1 MGKKMRKK
9 IFHFYLL
16 KKQVKYFL
24 IKTLSV
30 VPAQY
35 ILVKSSIQTEN
46 GILKYHYEIEV
57 FICTGNVYE
66 NYSHREQF
74 KYDDLMEARE
84 KAFSRRQEII
94 SLLKHQG
101 MFFLPFAS
109 NADFI
114 QGKNALYTVSLILI
128 EEINDDVEIYVL
140 EGNEKYLLPEDLK
153 REKEILERLTIN
165 QS

>member
-1 MGKKMRKK
+1 M
-9 IFHFYLL
+9 
-16 KKQVKYFL
+16 V
-24 IKTLSV
+24 T
-30 VPAQY
+30 AQY

-46 GILKYHYEIEV
+46 GILKYHYEIDV
-57 FICTGNVYE
+57 FICSGNVYE

-84 KAFSRRQEII
+84 KAFSRREEII
-94 SLLKHQG
+94 SLLKQQG

-109 NADFI
+109 HSHFV
-114 QGKNALYTVSLILI
+114 QGKNAQYTVSLILI

-140 EGNEKYLLPEDLK
+140 EGNKKYLLPEALQF
-153 REKEILERLTIN
+153 EKQIFERLQIS

>member
-30 VPAQY
+30 VPEQY

-46 GILKYHYEIEV
+46 GILKYHYEIDV

-94 SLLKHQG
+94 SLLEQQG
-101 MFFLPFAS
+101 MFFLPFS
-109 NADFI
+109 SHVDFI
-114 QGKNALYTVSLILI
+114 LGKNALYTVSLILI
-128 EEINDDVEIYVL
+128 EEINDDEEIYVL
-140 EGNEKYLLPEDLK
+140 EGNKKYLLPEDLQG
-153 REKEILERLTIN
+153 EKEILKRLSN
-165 QS
+165 N

>member
-9 IFHFYLL
+9 ISHFYLL

-35 ILVKSSIQTEN
+35 ILVKTSIQTEN
-46 GILKYHYEIEV
+46 GIIKYHYEIDV
-57 FICTGNVYE
+57 FICSGNVYE
-66 NYSHREQF
+66 NYSHREEF
-74 KYDDLMEARE
+74 KYDDLLEARE
-84 KAFSRRQEII
+84 KAFSRREEII
-94 SLLKHQG
+94 YLLEQQG

-109 NADFI
+109 HEDFT
-114 QGKNALYTVSLILI
+114 QGKNALYTVSLILV
-128 EEINDDVEIYVL
+128 EEINDDIEIYVL
-140 EGNEKYLLPEDLK
+140 EGNKKYLLPEDLQ
-153 REKEILERLTIN
+153 REKEILKRLSNN